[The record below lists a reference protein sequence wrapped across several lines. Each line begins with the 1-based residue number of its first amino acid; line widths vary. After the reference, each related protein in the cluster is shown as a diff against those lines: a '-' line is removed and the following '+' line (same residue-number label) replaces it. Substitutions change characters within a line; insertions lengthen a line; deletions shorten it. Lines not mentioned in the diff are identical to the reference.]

1 MILHCIAIDDEPL
14 ALNLLKG
21 FIERTPCL
29 ELKGSFPSAVEALDF
44 VKQGP
49 VDLVFSDIQLPD
61 MDGIE
66 LARAL
71 EAEAHAP
78 RIIFTTAYNQFALE
92 SYKVDALDYLLKPF
106 DYDEFLKAAQKAER
120 YQALINRAAAAVT
133 EEEQYLFVRIE
144 YQLVRVPLND
154 ILYIEGL
161 KDYAKIWLKDTAKP
175 LLTLMSLKAME
186 EKLPARR
193 FMRVHRSFIASL
205 DKISSVTRNSLHIGD
220 KQVTIGEVYKEAFK
234 QVTGKWLEKA
244 E

>member
-1 MILHCIAIDDEPL
+1 MTLHCIAIDDEPL

-21 FIERTPCL
+21 FIERTPFL
-29 ELKGSFPSAVEALDF
+29 ELKGSFLSAVEALDF
-44 VKQGP
+44 IRHKP
-49 VDLVFSDIQLPD
+49 VDLIFSDIQLPD

-71 EAEAHAP
+71 EAEAHVS

-106 DYDEFLKAAQKAER
+106 DYDDFLKAAQKAER
-120 YQALINRAAAAVT
+120 YQSLLNRAAGT
-133 EEEQYLFVRIE
+133 EEEQYLFIRIE

-161 KDYAKIWLKDTAKP
+161 KDYAKISLKDTPKP
-175 LLTLMSLKAME
+175 LLTLMSLKALE
-186 EKLPARR
+186 EKLPAKR

-205 DKISSVTRNSLHIGD
+205 DKINSVTRNTLHIGD
-220 KQVTIGEVYKEAFK
+220 RQVTIGEVYKEAFN